1 MLQYECYAK
10 NHLFFSGLNLDLLYD
25 GWKYARKRRYEEVG
39 FLRVDEAGGS
49 HDKSTRKKDLQ
60 LAEGAR
66 DQPLQGCF

>member
-1 MLQYECYAK
+1 
-10 NHLFFSGLNLDLLYD
+10 
-25 GWKYARKRRYEEVG
+25 VG